1 MDLFLHEVD
10 LAVHLLDDL
19 GLVLA
24 ELLALPPPALH
35 LLRPLLGVPGLCAV
49 LLRFLLGGILLLLC
63 AGGVPLKLLLG
74 ALVLVECDLELRDQ
88 LLQHLDELRL
98 VVVLALQP
106 LDRLA
111 LLLDGCLQLLVR
123 ALLGTRLR
131 LAAAVRLTVDR
142 AVRVLVE
149 VSHQALESWDFLPHR
164 QLLRMDPV
172 DALDAVDRA

>member
-24 ELLALPPPALH
+24 EPLALPPPALH
-35 LLRPLLGVPGLCAV
+35 LLGPLLGVPGLCPV
-49 LLRFLLGGILLLLC
+49 LLRFLLSGILLLLC
-63 AGGVPLKLLLG
+63 ASGVPLELLFG
-74 ALVLVECDLELRDQ
+74 ALVLVEGDFELRDQ

-106 LDRLA
+106 LYRLT
-111 LLLDGCLQLLVR
+111 LLLDGRLQLLAR

-131 LAAAVRLTVDR
+131 LATAVRLAVDR

-149 VSHQALESWDFLPHR
+149 VSHQALESWDFFAHR
-164 QLLRMDPV
+164 QLLRMVSV
-172 DALDAVDRA
+172 DAIDAVDRA